1 MPGAFSMTSVSGRGS
16 IPLAHVLGIRIGVDI
31 SWFVVLFLVIW
42 SLSGSYD
49 EVLAGSNT
57 SAFLLATASAL
68 LFFGSV
74 LLHELGH
81 AVVARRN
88 GIPIEGID
96 LWLFGGL
103 ARMRGDSP
111 SAGVEFRMAA
121 AGPLVTFVIAVA
133 CTALGVAVV
142 GRDEFEDALLL
153 RDGATVSA
161 AAVVL
166 AWLAEVNVLLLIFNL
181 IPGFPLDGGRIVRAI
196 AWWRTG
202 DRVKATR
209 IAAALGRGFA
219 WALIALGLMAFLAGS
234 LITGLWFGFIGFF
247 LNQAA
252 KGAEVQTVIASRLE
266 GLRVSDV
273 MDDEPVAIPEELTLD
288 RAENEF
294 FLRYGWAWFPV
305 VDADGGLVGVLSQTR
320 LAETPEDERPD
331 RRVRDVLEREQPT
344 VGLDDPLESLLGAEG
359 LQKLGALLAV
369 DAEGRLKGV
378 VTADMVRRALRPTPA
393 V

>member
-1 MPGAFSMTSVSGRGS
+1 
-16 IPLAHVLGIRIGVDI
+16 VLGIRIGVDP
-31 SWFVVLFLVIW
+31 SWFIVLFLVIW
-42 SLSGSYD
+42 SLSGAYD
-49 EVLAGSNT
+49 EVLPGSNT

-68 LFFGSV
+68 LFFASV

-111 SAGVEFRMAA
+111 SAGVEFRMAI
-121 AGPLVTFVIAVA
+121 AGPLVTLLIAVA
-133 CTALGVAVV
+133 CTSVGVAIA
-142 GRDEFEDALLL
+142 GREEFENAMLLREDAKVGAPALVLSWLAMVNMLLL
-153 RDGATVSA
+153 V
-161 AAVVL
+161 
-166 AWLAEVNVLLLIFNL
+166 FNL

-219 WALIALGLMAFLAGS
+219 WALIALGVLALVSGD
-234 LITGLWFGFIGFF
+234 LIGGLWLGFIGFF

-273 MDDEPVAIPEELTLD
+273 MDDEPVAIPADLTLD

-305 VDADGGLVGVLSQTR
+305 VDGAGSLVGVLTKTALDQV
-320 LAETPEDERPD
+320 AVAERPD
-331 RRVRDVLEREQPT
+331 RAVREVMGADHAASAR
-344 VGLDDPLESLLGAEG
+344 VGLDEPLETLLGAEG
-359 LQKLGALLAV
+359 LQSLGAVLAV
-369 DAEGRLKGV
+369 DGDGRLKGIL
-378 VTADMVRRALRPTPA
+378 TADMLRRALRPSP

>member
-1 MPGAFSMTSVSGRGS
+1 MAGRGS
-16 IPLAHVLGIRIGVDI
+16 IPLAHVLGIRIGVDV
-31 SWFVVLFLVIW
+31 SWFIVLFLVIW

-49 EVLAGSNT
+49 QVLDGSNT
-57 SAFLLATASAL
+57 EAFVLATASAL

-74 LLHELGH
+74 VLHELGH

-133 CTALGVAVV
+133 CTGAGLALV
-142 GRDEFEDALLL
+142 GREEFESALLL
-153 RDGATVSA
+153 EDGASVGA

-166 AWLAEVNVLLLIFNL
+166 AWLAEVNVLLLLFNL

-219 WALIALGLMAFLAGS
+219 WALIALGLMALLAGS
-234 LITGLWFGFIGFF
+234 LIGGLWLAFIGFF

-252 KGAEVQTVIASRLE
+252 KGAEVQTLLAARLE

-273 MDDEPVAIPEELTLD
+273 MDDEPVAIPGELPLD
-288 RAENEF
+288 RAEEEF
-294 FLRYGWAWFPV
+294 FFRYGWSWFPV
-305 VDADGGLVGVLSQTR
+305 VDDAGGLIGVLSRTS
-320 LAETPEDERPD
+320 LEAVPEGERGARTAREAMGADEATTAR
-331 RRVRDVLEREQPT
+331 

-359 LQKLGALLAV
+359 LQLLGALLAV
-369 DAEGRLKGV
+369 DAEGRLRGI
-378 VTADMVRRALRPTPA
+378 VTADMMRRALRPTPA